1 MKKHLISA
9 LILGSLMSTSA
20 FAELST
26 EQTKQLEEINQFL
39 KENPST
45 ISGLHSSLEQYIAG
59 QAQAKKTQAE
69 SHDWLYNND
78 AHPITG
84 NPDGKSVI
92 INFTDYNCPY
102 CKRLEKGLI
111 QLASENSNIK
121 VINVYLS
128 FKQQQVAGLDTNAA
142 LYAMKVWKNN
152 PEAFP
157 EVNRLLM
164 AKSGIHSKSSL
175 ETVAKKTRTEADLKT
190 TQEQNQ
196 VLTINHQTFSAL
208 GLTGTPTMMMNG
220 NILPGY
226 VPYDRLKDIVDDAF

>member
-9 LILGSLMSTSA
+9 LILGSLLSTNA
-20 FAELST
+20 FAELNK
-26 EQTKQLEEINQFL
+26 EQTQQLEEINKFL

-45 ISGLHSSLEQYIAG
+45 ISGLHTSLEQYVAG
-59 QAQAKKTQAE
+59 QEQAKKAQAE

-102 CKRLEKGLI
+102 CKRLEKGLV
-111 QLASENSNIK
+111 QLASENSDIK

-128 FKQQQVAGLDTNAA
+128 FKQQQVSGLNTNAA
-142 LYAMKVWKNN
+142 LYAMKVWKDN
-152 PEAFP
+152 PEVFP
-157 EVNRLLM
+157 EVDRLLM

-175 ETVAKKTRTEADLKT
+175 EAVAKKTGTEVELKT

-196 VLTINHQTFSAL
+196 VLTTNHQTFSAL
-208 GLTGTPTMMMNG
+208 GLTGTPTMIMNG
-220 NILPGY
+220 NVLPGY

>member
-1 MKKHLISA
+1 MKKLLIST
-9 LILGSLMSTSA
+9 LILGSLMSTNA
-20 FAELST
+20 FAELSK
-26 EQTKQLEEINQFL
+26 EQTQQLEEINQFL

-45 ISGLHSSLEQYIAG
+45 ISGLHTSLEQYVAG
-59 QAQAKKTQAE
+59 QAQAKKAQAE

-78 AHPITG
+78 AHPVTG

-102 CKRLEKGLI
+102 CKRLEKGLA
-111 QLASENSNIK
+111 QLVSENSDIK

-128 FKQQQVAGLDTNAA
+128 FKQQQVDGLNTNAA
-142 LYAMKVWKNN
+142 LYAMKVWQDK
-152 PEAFP
+152 PETFP

-164 AKSGIHSKSSL
+164 AKSGIHTKSSL
-175 ETVAKKTRTEADLKT
+175 EAVAKKTGTETELKT

-196 VLTINHQTFSAL
+196 VLTTNHQTFSAL

-220 NILPGY
+220 NVLPGY

>member
-9 LILGSLMSTSA
+9 LILGSLMSTNA
-20 FAELST
+20 FAELSK
-26 EQTKQLEEINQFL
+26 EQTQQLEEINQFL

-45 ISGLHSSLEQYIAG
+45 ISGLHTSLEQYVAG
-59 QAQAKKTQAE
+59 QAQAKKAQAE

-102 CKRLEKGLI
+102 CKRLEKGLA
-111 QLASENSNIK
+111 QLVSENSDIK

-128 FKQQQVAGLDTNAA
+128 FKQQQVDGLNTNAA
-142 LYAMKVWKNN
+142 LYAMKVWQDK

-164 AKSGIHSKSSL
+164 AKSGIHTKSSL
-175 ETVAKKTRTEADLKT
+175 EAVAKKTGTETELKT

-196 VLTINHQTFSAL
+196 VLTTNHQTFSAL

-220 NILPGY
+220 NVLPGY

>member
-1 MKKHLISA
+1 MKKLLIST
-9 LILGSLMSTSA
+9 LILGSLMSTNA
-20 FAELST
+20 FAELSK
-26 EQTKQLEEINQFL
+26 EQTQQLEEINQFL

-45 ISGLHSSLEQYIAG
+45 ISGLHTSLEQYVAG
-59 QAQAKKTQAE
+59 QAQAKKAQAE

-78 AHPITG
+78 AHPVIG

-102 CKRLEKGLI
+102 CKRLEKGLA
-111 QLASENSNIK
+111 QLVSENSDIK

-128 FKQQQVAGLDTNAA
+128 FKQQQVDGLNTNAA
-142 LYAMKVWKNN
+142 LYAMKVWQDK
-152 PEAFP
+152 PETFP

-164 AKSGIHSKSSL
+164 AKSGIHTKSSL
-175 ETVAKKTRTEADLKT
+175 EAVAKKTGTETELKT

-196 VLTINHQTFSAL
+196 VLTTNHQTFSAL

-220 NILPGY
+220 NVLPGY

>member
-1 MKKHLISA
+1 MKKHLIST
-9 LILGSLMSTSA
+9 LILGSLMSTTA

-26 EQTKQLEEINQFL
+26 EQTQQLEEINQFL

-45 ISGLHSSLEQYIAG
+45 ISGLHTSLEQYVAG
-59 QAQAKKTQAE
+59 QEQSKKAQAG

-102 CKRLEKGLI
+102 CKRLEKGLV
-111 QLASENSNIK
+111 QLASENSDIK

-142 LYAMKVWKNN
+142 LYAMKVWKDN

-157 EVNRLLM
+157 EVDRLLM

-175 ETVAKKTRTEADLKT
+175 EAVAKKTETEAELKT
-190 TQEQNQ
+190 TQEQNRI
-196 VLTINHQTFSAL
+196 LTTNHQTFSAL

-220 NILPGY
+220 NVLPGY

>member
-1 MKKHLISA
+1 MKKLLIST
-9 LILGSLMSTSA
+9 LILGSLMSTNA
-20 FAELST
+20 FAELSK
-26 EQTKQLEEINQFL
+26 EQTQQLEEINQFL

-45 ISGLHSSLEQYIAG
+45 ISGLHTSLEQYVVG
-59 QAQAKKTQAE
+59 QAQAKKAQAE

-78 AHPITG
+78 AHPVTG

-102 CKRLEKGLI
+102 CKRLEKGLA
-111 QLASENSNIK
+111 QLVSENSDIK

-128 FKQQQVAGLDTNAA
+128 FKQQQVDGLNTNAA
-142 LYAMKVWKNN
+142 LYAMKVWQDK
-152 PEAFP
+152 PETFP

-164 AKSGIHSKSSL
+164 AKSGIHTKSSL
-175 ETVAKKTRTEADLKT
+175 EAVAKKTGTETELKT

-196 VLTINHQTFSAL
+196 VLTTNHQTFSAL

>member
-9 LILGSLMSTSA
+9 LIIGSLMSTNA
-20 FAELST
+20 FAELNK
-26 EQTKQLEEINQFL
+26 EQTQQLEEINQFL

-45 ISGLHSSLEQYIAG
+45 ISGLHTSLEQYVAG
-59 QAQAKKTQAE
+59 QEQTKKAQAE

-102 CKRLEKGLI
+102 CKRLEKGLV
-111 QLASENSNIK
+111 QLASENSDIK

-128 FKQQQVAGLDTNAA
+128 FKQQQVSGLDTNAA
-142 LYAMKVWKNN
+142 LYAMKVWKDN

-157 EVNRLLM
+157 EVDRLLM

-175 ETVAKKTRTEADLKT
+175 EAVANKTGTEAELKT

-196 VLTINHQTFSAL
+196 VLTTNHQTFSAL

-220 NILPGY
+220 NVLPGY
-226 VPYDRLKDIVDDAF
+226 VPYDRLKEVVDDAF

>member
-1 MKKHLISA
+1 MKKLLIST
-9 LILGSLMSTSA
+9 LILGSLMSTNA
-20 FAELST
+20 FAELSK
-26 EQTKQLEEINQFL
+26 EQTQQLEEINQFL

-45 ISGLHSSLEQYIAG
+45 ISGLHTSLEQYVAG
-59 QAQAKKTQAE
+59 QAQAKKAHAE

-78 AHPITG
+78 AHPVTG

-102 CKRLEKGLI
+102 CKRLEKGLA
-111 QLASENSNIK
+111 QLVSENSDIK

-128 FKQQQVAGLDTNAA
+128 FKQQQVDGLNTNAA
-142 LYAMKVWKNN
+142 LYAMKVWQDK
-152 PEAFP
+152 PETFP
-157 EVNRLLM
+157 EVNKLLM
-164 AKSGIHSKSSL
+164 AKSGIHTKSSL
-175 ETVAKKTRTEADLKT
+175 EAVAKKTGTETELKT

-196 VLTINHQTFSAL
+196 VLTTNHQTFSAL

-220 NILPGY
+220 NVLPGY

>member
-1 MKKHLISA
+1 MKKHLIST
-9 LILGSLMSTSA
+9 LILGSLMSTTA

-26 EQTKQLEEINQFL
+26 EQTQQLEEINQFL

-45 ISGLHSSLEQYIAG
+45 ISGLHTSLEQYVAG
-59 QAQAKKTQAE
+59 QEQSKKAQAG

-102 CKRLEKGLI
+102 CKRLEKGLV
-111 QLASENSNIK
+111 QLASENSDIK

-142 LYAMKVWKNN
+142 LYAMKVWKDN

-157 EVNRLLM
+157 EVDRLLM

-175 ETVAKKTRTEADLKT
+175 EAVAKKTGTEAELKT
-190 TQEQNQ
+190 THEQNQ
-196 VLTINHQTFSAL
+196 VLTTNHQTFSAL

-220 NILPGY
+220 NVLPGY

>member
-1 MKKHLISA
+1 MKKLLIST
-9 LILGSLMSTSA
+9 LILSSLMSTNA
-20 FAELST
+20 FAELSK
-26 EQTKQLEEINQFL
+26 EQTQQLEEINQFL

-45 ISGLHSSLEQYIAG
+45 ISGLHTSLEQYVAG
-59 QAQAKKTQAE
+59 QAQAKKAQAE

-102 CKRLEKGLI
+102 CKRLEKGLA
-111 QLASENSNIK
+111 QLVSENSDIK

-128 FKQQQVAGLDTNAA
+128 FKQQQVDGLNTNAS
-142 LYAMKVWKNN
+142 LYAMKVWQDK

-164 AKSGIHSKSSL
+164 AKSGIHTKSSL
-175 ETVAKKTRTEADLKT
+175 EAVAKKTGTETELKT

-196 VLTINHQTFSAL
+196 VLTTNHQTFSAL

-220 NILPGY
+220 NVLPGY

>member
-1 MKKHLISA
+1 MKKHLIST
-9 LILGSLMSTSA
+9 LILGSLMSTTA

-26 EQTKQLEEINQFL
+26 EQTQQLEEINQFL

-45 ISGLHSSLEQYIAG
+45 ISGLHTSLEQYVAG
-59 QAQAKKTQAE
+59 QEQSKKAQAG

-102 CKRLEKGLI
+102 CKRLEKGLV
-111 QLASENSNIK
+111 QLASENSDIK

-142 LYAMKVWKNN
+142 LYAMKVWKDN

-157 EVNRLLM
+157 EVDRLLM

-175 ETVAKKTRTEADLKT
+175 EAVTKKTGTEAELKT

-196 VLTINHQTFSAL
+196 VLTTNHQTFSAL

-220 NILPGY
+220 NVLPGY